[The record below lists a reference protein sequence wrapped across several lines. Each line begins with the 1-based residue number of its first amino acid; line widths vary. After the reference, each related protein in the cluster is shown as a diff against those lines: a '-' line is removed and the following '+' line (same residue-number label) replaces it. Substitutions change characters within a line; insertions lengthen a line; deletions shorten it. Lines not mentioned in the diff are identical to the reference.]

1 MCRSKIKID
10 KIVAGESPWLEK
22 RVARR
27 IGVNSYGDNNED
39 DDNTKMLYAV
49 DMINVD
55 TFKGI
60 PQRERGNQ
68 QRDFLKKPNDS
79 YS

>member
-1 MCRSKIKID
+1 MCRGKIKID